1 MSLTINTPI
10 QMSYQG
16 STAYAGESLQGNA
29 VAVGTL
35 QINDGIAS
43 GTYDNVT
50 LYYDANATGLLGAT
64 TGIYY
69 AIADGHTFVNAIN
82 TYLQYDG
89 SFNPQSITGSSSTV
103 NENVTFTQ
111 DTNASTYTVDFIES
125 GLPSGTSWSVTF
137 NGQTLTSTTS
147 TITFTNVPSGS
158 YSFTVVSSG
167 YTASPSSGTLQVG

>member
-29 VAVGTL
+29 VAIGTL

-89 SFNPQSITGSSSTV
+89 SFNPSQ
-103 NENVTFTQ
+103 
-111 DTNASTYTVDFIES
+111 
-125 GLPSGTSWSVTF
+125 
-137 NGQTLTSTTS
+137 
-147 TITFTNVPSGS
+147 
-158 YSFTVVSSG
+158 
-167 YTASPSSGTLQVG
+167 